1 MQQIYLINCETYKNM
16 YTVDYLKT
24 LHADYVEW
32 NTDPGGT
39 VKSFQVKDPSRQ
51 GRL

>member
-1 MQQIYLINCETYKNM
+1 M

-39 VKSFQVKDPSRQ
+39 VKSFQVKDPPARSFASMTMDFMTN
-51 GRL
+51 

>member
-1 MQQIYLINCETYKNM
+1 M

-32 NTDPGGT
+32 NSDRF
-39 VKSFQVKDPSRQ
+39 KSKIPPASCFASMTMGFMGK
-51 GRL
+51 